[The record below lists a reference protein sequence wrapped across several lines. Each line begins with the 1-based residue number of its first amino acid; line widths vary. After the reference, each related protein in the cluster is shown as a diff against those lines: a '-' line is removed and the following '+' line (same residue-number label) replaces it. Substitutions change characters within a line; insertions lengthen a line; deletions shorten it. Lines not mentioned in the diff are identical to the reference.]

1 MKEKAVLVARILLG
15 LLFFV
20 SGLNKFLVFMPEP
33 EMTEKG
39 GAFIAALMDSGYVM
53 SLVALTETVC
63 GALLLSGF
71 FVPLALVLLAPIIVN
86 IIGFHLA
93 LDPAAAGLAT
103 VAVVVALHGFLT
115 VQHWEVYTPLLVA
128 KAGGGDGDEAS
139 AAD

>member
-20 SGLNKFLVFMPEP
+20 FGLNKFLGFMPEP
-33 EMTEKG
+33 EMSEKG

-53 SLVALTETVC
+53 TLVALTETVC

-86 IIGFHLA
+86 IVGFHVA

-103 VAVVVALHGFLT
+103 VAVVLGLHGFLT
-115 VQHWEVYTPLLVA
+115 AQHWDVYTPLLVA
-128 KAGGGDGDEAS
+128 KGSGGDGEGAP